1 MREVVFQKENSQR
14 WQETEEI
21 LKKSKQTDPDLLSR
35 LFVQLTD
42 DLAYA
47 RTYFPSSKT
56 TAYLNRL
63 VMLAHQ
69 QIYVSKKENIHRIYK
84 FFKYDY
90 PLLIHKHYK
99 SLLYALLIFLISGI
113 IGAFSAANDQNFVR
127 MILGDA
133 YVNETLENIDSGKPL
148 AVYSK
153 QQPLPMFFLITLNNI
168 KVALLAFGMG
178 AFLSIG
184 TGFMLLQNGIMLG
197 SFQYFFH
204 SKNLLAVSAMGI
216 WMHGTIEIF
225 SIVVAGA
232 AGLVMGNSILFPGNY
247 KRKDSFQQG
256 AKDGVKLVVGLVPFF
271 IIAGFIES
279 YLTRHSQLEW
289 LSAVIIVCSLILII
303 SYFFIYPVILKNKIW
318 KK

>member
-1 MREVVFQKENSQR
+1 MREVVFQNENSQR
-14 WQETEEI
+14 WQETENY
-21 LKKSKQTDPDLLSR
+21 LKKRKKTDPDFLAS

-63 VMLAHQ
+63 TMLAHQ

-99 SLLYALLIFLISGI
+99 TLLYSLLIFLISCI
-113 IGAFSAANDQNFVR
+113 IGAFSASQDQNFVR
-127 MILGDA
+127 MIMGDA
-133 YVNETLENIDSGKPL
+133 YVNETLENIEKGEPL
-148 AVYSK
+148 AIYAK
-153 QQPLPMFFLITLNNI
+153 QKPLPMFFLITLNNI
-168 KVALLAFGMG
+168 KVALMAFGLG
-178 AFLSIG
+178 AFFSVG
-184 TGFMLLQNGIMLG
+184 TGFMLFRNGIMLG

-232 AGLVMGNSILFPGNY
+232 AGLVMGNSLLFPGSY
-247 KRKDSFQQG
+247 KRIDSFQRG
-256 AKDGVKLVVGLVPFF
+256 AKEGIRIVVGLIPFF

-289 LSAVIIVCSLILII
+289 LSIAVIVISVGLII
-303 SYFFIYPVILKNKIW
+303 TYFFIYPIILKHNIW